1 MSRRCRILVVE
12 DRDDVGFVIE
22 TALQRKGYE
31 VELVASGVAAIDRI
45 DLAGFDLVVTDV
57 TLPGGRDGLAVAD
70 AAALHGTAVI
80 LISGNPTA
88 FARAAASGH
97 AFLEKP
103 FRVADLQALAER
115 VLDESGAGCAV
126 RPGASAVA

>member
-1 MSRRCRILVVE
+1 MSRHCRILVVE

-22 TALQRKGYE
+22 TALARKGYQ
-31 VELVASGVAAIDRI
+31 VELVSTGVAAIDRL
-45 DLAGFDLVVTDV
+45 DLTGFDLVVTDV

-70 AAALHGTAVI
+70 AASTRGAAVI
-80 LISGNPTA
+80 LISGNPMEY
-88 FARAAASGH
+88 ARAAASGH

-103 FRVADLQALAER
+103 FRIADLQALAEH
-115 VLDESGAGCAV
+115 VLEEAGADCAV

>member
-22 TALQRKGYE
+22 TALARKGYE
-31 VELVASGVAAIDRI
+31 VELVSSGVAAIDRL

-57 TLPGGRDGLAVAD
+57 TLPGGRDGLAVAH
-70 AAALHGTAVI
+70 AAAAHGAAVI
-80 LISGNPTA
+80 LISGNPVE
-88 FARAAASGH
+88 FARAAASGY

-103 FRVADLQALAER
+103 FRVAELQALAER
-115 VLDESGAGCAV
+115 VLTDTGADCAV
-126 RPGASAVA
+126 SPGAAALA